1 MANWEEDAPNGEV
14 VSCQSMVFVSKSVS
28 GLFVSFDTLIRLR
41 IVDTKFPNIGSY
53 QEGNKLA
60 TSTKAIVGSIRS
72 INYGCTGEPC
82 KFPQRLHILF
92 VQNHYLSNRFP
103 RTMNGWSSSCWTI
116 LLRRHS
122 THAHIVLDKK
132 WLGHQ
137 QKSIWN
143 LMLSREYATYL
154 HQSHYT
160 GRSVWSR
167 IYVEM

>member
-72 INYGCTGEPC
+72 INYGCTGESC
-82 KFPQRLHILF
+82 KFPQRLPIPF

-103 RTMNGWSSSCWTI
+103 RTMNGWSSGCWTI
-116 LLRRHS
+116 LLRLHDHFS
-122 THAHIVLDKK
+122 MMSFFSLNYQPD
-132 WLGHQ
+132 
-137 QKSIWN
+137 SDWN
-143 LMLSREYATYL
+143 ICQLAVMGAVSM
-154 HQSHYT
+154 H
-160 GRSVWSR
+160 VC
-167 IYVEM
+167 